1 MEKLKLGIIGLGGI
15 SQVVHLPIFSK
26 LKNVSIEAVA
36 EINKNRLLAVGEKFN
51 IAKRY
56 TDYNELLKEANIDAV
71 IIATPTSTHHEI
83 SIAALKA
90 GKHIFVE
97 KPIARNFQEAKAIN
111 DLAEKNKL
119 LAFVGMN
126 LRFRP
131 DAMLIK
137 SLINSGE
144 LGNIFYIRCNW
155 YRKQSSSEKWFMR
168 KDQSGGGVLI
178 DLGVALLDL
187 ATWFLDFP
195 DLDSVT
201 VKTFNL
207 NTKGVEDSAV
217 GFIKFKNQSVIS
229 FEVSWSLDSDEDS
242 LRLRAFGKNGTAHL
256 NPIRV
261 YKRLQ
266 GEIVDYSPTSSVNTK
281 NMYKKSYE
289 NELKH
294 FIGAI
299 IGNNPVQ
306 SSSKDALRRMQ
317 MLEAIYKS
325 AEENREIKL

>member
-26 LKNVSIEAVA
+26 LKNVSIQAVA
-36 EINKNRLLAVGEKFN
+36 EVNKNRLLAVGEKFN
-51 IAKRY
+51 IAKRF

>member
-1 MEKLKLGIIGLGGI
+1 MDKLKLGVIGLGGI
-15 SQVVHLPIFSK
+15 SQVVHIPIFSK
-26 LKNVSIEAVA
+26 LKNASINAVA
-36 EINKNRLLAVGEKFN
+36 EINKSRLSAVSEKFN
-51 IAKRY
+51 IENRY
-56 TDYNELLKEANIDAV
+56 SDYKVLLQEADVDAV
-71 IIATPTSTHHEI
+71 IIATPTSTHHD
-83 SIAALKA
+83 IAIDALNA

-97 KPIARNFQEAKAIN
+97 KPIARNYKEALDIN
-111 DLAEKNKL
+111 TLAEKNKL

-131 DAMLIK
+131 DAMLLK

-155 YRKQSSSEKWFMR
+155 FRKQSSSQKWFMK

-187 ATWFLDFP
+187 ATWLLNFP
-195 DLDSVT
+195 DLDSVS
-201 VKTFNL
+201 VQTFNL

-217 GFIKFKNQSVIS
+217 GFIKFKNSSVIS
-229 FEVSWSLDSDEDS
+229 FEVSWSLDSDEEN

-266 GEIVDYSPTSSVNTK
+266 GDIVDYSPFSTVNTK

-299 IGNNPVQ
+299 LGNNPVL
-306 SSSKDALRRMQ
+306 SSSKDALTRMK

-325 AEENREIKL
+325 AEENREIKF

>member
-51 IAKRY
+51 ITKRF
-56 TDYNELLKEANIDAV
+56 TDYNELLKESDINAV

-83 SIAALKA
+83 AIAALTA

-187 ATWFLDFP
+187 ATWFLNFP
-195 DLDSVT
+195 ELDSVT

-266 GEIVDYSPTSSVNTK
+266 GDIVDYSPTSSVNTK

>member
-207 NTKGVEDSAV
+207 YTKGVEDSAV

>member
-1 MEKLKLGIIGLGGI
+1 
-15 SQVVHLPIFSK
+15 
-26 LKNVSIEAVA
+26 
-36 EINKNRLLAVGEKFN
+36 
-51 IAKRY
+51 
-56 TDYNELLKEANIDAV
+56 
-71 IIATPTSTHHEI
+71 
-83 SIAALKA
+83 
-90 GKHIFVE
+90 
-97 KPIARNFQEAKAIN
+97 
-111 DLAEKNKL
+111 
-119 LAFVGMN
+119 MN

>member
-1 MEKLKLGIIGLGGI
+1 MNKLKLGLIGLGGI
-15 SQVVHLPIFSK
+15 SQVVHLPILSK
-26 LKNVSIEAVA
+26 LKNVTINGVA
-36 EINKNRLLAVGEKFN
+36 EVNKSRLLAVGEKFN
-51 IAKRY
+51 VENKF
-56 TDYNELLKEANIDAV
+56 TDYKELLASSDIDAV

-83 SIAALKA
+83 AIDSLNA
-90 GKHIFVE
+90 GKHIFIE
-97 KPIARNFQEAKAIN
+97 KPIARNYQEAKEIN
-111 DLAEKNKL
+111 SLAEKQKL

-131 DAMLIK
+131 DSMLLK

-144 LGNIFYIRCNW
+144 LGSIFYIRCNW
-155 YRKQSSSEKWFMR
+155 FRKQSSSQKWFMK

-187 ATWFLDFP
+187 STWLLNFP
-195 DLDSVT
+195 ELDSVSVNT
-201 VKTFNL
+201 YNH

-217 GFIKFKNQSVIS
+217 GFIKFKNSSAIS
-229 FEVSWSLDSDEDS
+229 FEVSWSLDSDEEN

-261 YKRLQ
+261 YKRMQ
-266 GEIVDYSPTSSVNTK
+266 GEIVDYSPSSNVNTK

-299 IGNNPVQ
+299 IGNNPVL
-306 SSSKDALRRMQ
+306 SSSKDALQRMK
-317 MLEAIYKS
+317 MLEAIYQS
-325 AEENREIKL
+325 AEENREIKF